1 MARRLVLERASRLAE
16 RQFGAVARRQ
26 LLEIGM
32 TPAGVEHLL
41 RAGRLHRRHPGV
53 YAWGRPGLSEE
64 GEVAAAVLHGGP
76 GAALA
81 GITALWWMDLLHRK
95 PRRFHVEAP
104 GRARSRP
111 GVTVTHPPSLTRRWH
126 RSLPVVPLPRALLV
140 AARSLGPNSLR
151 LVLARAEYAR
161 ILDIREVEAALAAG
175 RAGSRALR
183 AALDSH
189 LPQLA
194 RCANGLEREF
204 VLLCERHRLPLP
216 DPNRRIGR
224 YRPDVLWRER
234 RLIVEL
240 DGKGAHTTP
249 AQLAAD
255 ARRQADLERM
265 GFTVIRFTWTQI
277 HHEEARVVAE
287 LRPRLL

>member
-1 MARRLVLERASRLAE
+1 MGGDGPIAPAMARRLVLERASRLAE

-26 LLEIGM
+26 LLETGL

-41 RAGRLHRRHPGV
+41 RTGRLRRCHPGV
-53 YAWGRPGLSEE
+53 YAWGRPWLSGE
-64 GEVAAAVLHGGP
+64 GEVAAAVLHAGP

-95 PRRFHVEAP
+95 PRPFHVEAP
-104 GRARSRP
+104 GRARSRS

-126 RSLPVVPLPRALLV
+126 RGLPVVPLPRALLV
-140 AARSLGPNSLR
+140 AARSLSPNSLR

-161 ILDIREVEAALAAG
+161 TLDLRELEASLGSG

-204 VLLCERHRLPLP
+204 VLVCERHRLPLP
-216 DPNRRIGR
+216 EPNPRIGR
-224 YRPDVLWRER
+224 YRPDMLWR
-234 RLIVEL
+234 
-240 DGKGAHTTP
+240 
-249 AQLAAD
+249 
-255 ARRQADLERM
+255 
-265 GFTVIRFTWTQI
+265 
-277 HHEEARVVAE
+277 
-287 LRPRLL
+287 